1 MDQIVF
7 TAWSHIEHSSQFT
20 ELEAC
25 DLNIYKVLSSKRT
38 KTVISQFK
46 VKSQNF
52 LPFPKFWVSQEAIS
66 FLCEFSL
73 F

>member
-25 DLNIYKVLSSKRT
+25 DLNIYKVLSSKKT
-38 KTVISQFK
+38 KTVI
-46 VKSQNF
+46 
-52 LPFPKFWVSQEAIS
+52 
-66 FLCEFSL
+66 
-73 F
+73 